1 MKFRVTIKVA
11 GEAIYHAVHEADG
24 SEPALRAAMQ
34 AARRACPGKPVYLC
48 WKLGEPEVLFWH
60 DLDAGF
66 RGRQPLTAGS
76 SLNEGSLSGG
86 SLDSGAAEGP
96 DFDAK

>member
-34 AARRACPGKPVYLC
+34 AARRACPGKPVYLSDVT
-48 WKLGEPEVLFWH
+48 LEALEP
-60 DLDAGF
+60 AQAPTP
-66 RGRQPLTAGS
+66 R
-76 SLNEGSLSGG
+76 
-86 SLDSGAAEGP
+86 
-96 DFDAK
+96 